1 MDVILVHDAA
11 IDEYMSQVLL
21 TTMPNVNLL
30 GAVIVNADCIDSAAM
45 QTAWQIMSY
54 IGRTDIP
61 LGLSGAR
68 AWNAFPW
75 SYRSDCVRESE
86 INCLKGF
93 PPNPLWPP
101 FPDGDALLL
110 SLMQNAAGPVTL
122 LVTCPFTPIVTLLK
136 SAPQLASKIEQI
148 LWMGGAINVPGN
160 LDPTTV
166 PTPPCNN
173 CAEWNAF
180 WDPMA
185 VQWVFDN
192 TTCPIIEF
200 PLDMTNRAAI
210 TTSFMEKL
218 AVQASAGSR
227 YSELA
232 FESYMLVS
240 YETFYDMWDVVT
252 TCWLADQSFFAPP
265 ATMNLAIDATLDAT
279 QGCIKPAPGGR
290 QVQVV
295 QNFSATGQQAFYD
308 YVAGQFNR

>member
-11 IDEYMSQVLL
+11 IDEYMSLVLL

-30 GAVIVNADCIDSAAM
+30 GSVIVNADCIDSAAM
-45 QTAWQIMSY
+45 QAAWQIMSY

-61 LGLSGAR
+61 MGLSNAR

-75 SYRSDCVRESE
+75 SYRSDCVRESG
-86 INCLKGF
+86 ITCLKPF
-93 PPNPLWPP
+93 QPNPLWPP

-110 SLMQNAAGPVTL
+110 SLMQKATGPVTL
-122 LVTCPFTPIVTLLK
+122 LVTCPFTPIVTMLQ

-166 PTPPCNN
+166 PTPPCNG

-200 PLDMTNRAAI
+200 PLDMTNQATISTA
-210 TTSFMEKL
+210 FMETL
-218 AVQASAGSR
+218 AVQANAGSR

-265 ATMNLAIDATLDAT
+265 ATMNLAIDTKLDAT

-290 QVQVV
+290 EVQVV
-295 QNFSATGQQAFYD
+295 QNFSPTGQQAFYD
-308 YVAGQFNR
+308 YVAAQFNR